1 MYVKKVIIIKII
13 ASITY
18 FAIMYMGYLK
28 RGSSIF
34 DNTFKLVSIIII
46 GNLIISI
53 YNYKKEKLQK

>member
-1 MYVKKVIIIKII
+1 
-13 ASITY
+13 
-18 FAIMYMGYLK
+18 MYMGYLK
-28 RGSSIF
+28 RGSSII